1 MGFGG
6 CFGFSFDLGFGGV
19 AAFGFGPA
27 SGGGGAAFG
36 CGPAAGA
43 VDGGGGAVGYNKKE
57 TFSVN

>member
-27 SGGGGAAFG
+27 SGDGGAVFG
-36 CGPAAGA
+36 FGPASG
-43 VDGGGGAVGYNKKE
+43 DGGAVGCNKKE
-57 TFSVN
+57 AFSVN